1 MAEVSEERVQ
11 NGFKQF
17 CQMLGAERA
26 DEVRSE
32 WHRIS
37 PEFEKFVLGVLAGE
51 VWTRQG
57 LDLRTRSLVTIAGL
71 TALGRTRGLAL
82 NIEMALHN
90 GASREEICES
100 ILQMAFYAGFPAAW
114 EGLQIASE
122 IFKRTEAQE
131 RTRPGSGLSM
141 E

>member
-1 MAEVSEERVQ
+1 MAEVSQVRVQ

-37 PEFEKFVLGVLAGE
+37 PEFEKLVLGILAGE

-57 LDLRTRSLVTIAGL
+57 LDLRTRSLVTVAGL
-71 TALGRTRGLAL
+71 TALGRTRALAL

-122 IFKRTEAQE
+122 IFQRTEAQE
-131 RTRPGSGLSM
+131 RTRPPSGPTK